1 MKIKTV
7 LLICLFSLG
16 LFSFSPE
23 HQNSNEEEIEKKI
36 DSLLSK
42 MSLEEKVG
50 QMTQITLEVISSREN
65 EAAELKINEEKLK
78 EAILKY
84 HVGSIL
90 NTGGAANSLNKWHEI
105 ITKIQDVAT
114 KESNLG
120 IPILYGIDA
129 IHGANYTLDAT
140 LFPQAIAMAAT
151 RNKELVKKG
160 GSITALETRASGIPW
175 NFNPVLGMGLE
186 PLWPRFWETFGEDV
200 HLTSEMGKA
209 YIEGQQGD
217 DIGDPEKV
225 TTCIKHYIGYSVPK
239 NGQDRTPAWIPE
251 RMLREIFLPPFKAG
265 VDAGSM
271 TAMVNSA
278 EINGIPAHSD
288 YHLLTE
294 VLKQELGFE
303 GLIVS
308 DWEDVKRL
316 HDRDKVAENA
326 KDAVKMAV
334 LAGLDMSM
342 VPYDYSFYDHL
353 IELAQEGEVPIERI
367 DDAVRRIL
375 RVKYMLGL
383 FENPY
388 PDESL
393 KSKFATEESRKAN
406 LEAARESI
414 TLLKNDNNLLPLKKD
429 QKILITGPTA
439 NLLKVLNG
447 GWTITW
453 QGDNEA
459 LYPQEKFT
467 LLEAIQEKVGKE
479 NVNYVE
485 AAGFDTTF
493 NSAKIIDAAKEAET
507 IILALGEPPYCETP
521 GNIQNL
527 ELYGEQIKL
536 AEEAYKTGKPVVII
550 LIEGRP
556 RVINKIV
563 DGADAI
569 LMAYLPGMEGGI
581 AIRDVLFGDVNP
593 SGKLPFSYPRNVSGN
608 TSYDFKP
615 IESFDTNLPKPQF
628 PFGHG
633 LSYTDFDYSNLS
645 LDKTSLAKNDSLQI
659 KVEVTNIGERDG
671 KEVVELYVSDLYGS
685 VTRPNKQLKGFD
697 KISLQSGETKTV
709 TFTLNEDD
717 LSFLNR
723 DMERVV
729 EPGDFKIFVG
739 DLEKEFAVK
748 H

>member
-1 MKIKTV
+1 MKIKSV
-7 LLICLFSLG
+7 LIVCFFSLG
-16 LFSFSPE
+16 LLSFI
-23 HQNSNEEEIEKKI
+23 QNPKNSDKEEMEQKI

-42 MSLEEKVG
+42 MTLEEKVG
-50 QMTQITLEVISSREN
+50 QMTQITLEVVSSRES
-65 EAAELKINEEKLK
+65 ESAELKINEEKLK

-90 NTGGAANSLNKWHEI
+90 NTGGAANSLDKWHEI

-114 KESNLG
+114 NESNLG

-129 IHGANYTLDAT
+129 IHGANYTLGAT

-151 RNKELVKKG
+151 RNKDLVREG
-160 GSITALETRASGIPW
+160 ASITALETRASGIPW
-175 NFNPVLGMGLE
+175 NFNPVLGMGRE

-225 TTCIKHYIGYSVPK
+225 TTCIKHYVGYSVPK
-239 NGQDRTPAWIPE
+239 SGQDRTPAWIPE
-251 RMLREIFLPPFKAG
+251 RMLREIFLPPFEAG
-265 VDAGSM
+265 VKAGSM

-294 VLKQELGFE
+294 ILKGELGFK

-308 DWEDVKRL
+308 DWEDIKRL

-326 KDAVKMAV
+326 KEAVKMAV

-342 VPYDYSFYDHL
+342 VPNDYSFYDHL
-353 IELAQEGEVPIERI
+353 LELAQDGEVPMERI

-375 RVKYMLGL
+375 RVKYMLRL

-393 KSKFATEESRKAN
+393 KSKFAMEESRKAN
-406 LEAARESI
+406 LESAREAI
-414 TLLKNDNNLLPLKKD
+414 TLLKNKNDILPLKKD
-429 QKILITGPTA
+429 QKILVTGPTA

-459 LYPQEKFT
+459 LYPEEKFT
-467 LLEAIQEKVGKE
+467 LLEAIEDKAGKE
-479 NVNYVE
+479 NVTYVE
-485 AAGFDTTF
+485 NSGFDTTF
-493 NSAKIIDAAKEAET
+493 SAEGLSKATDDADV
-507 IILALGEPPYCETP
+507 IVLALGEPPYCETP
-521 GNIQNL
+521 GNIKNL
-527 ELYGEQIKL
+527 ELYSEQLKL
-536 AEEAYKTGKPVVII
+536 AEEAYKTGKPVVLV

-581 AIRDVLFGDVNP
+581 AISDVIFGDVNP
-593 SGKLPFSYPRNVSGN
+593 SGKLPFSYPKNVNGY
-608 TSYDFKP
+608 TPYDYKP
-615 IESFDTNLPKPQF
+615 LESFDVNRVEPQF

-633 LSYTDFDYSNLS
+633 LSYTDFEYSNLN
-645 LDKTSLAKNDSLQI
+645 LDKNSLAMNDSLQI
-659 KVEVTNIGERDG
+659 KIDVTNTGEREG
-671 KEVVELYVSDLYGS
+671 KEAVELYVADLFGS
-685 VTRPNKQLKGFD
+685 VTRPVKQLKGFE
-697 KISLQSGETKTV
+697 KISLQPGETKTV
-709 TFTLNEDD
+709 TFSMKTDD

-723 DMERVV
+723 ENKRVV
-729 EPGDFKIFVG
+729 EPGEFNVFVG
-739 DLEKEFAVK
+739 GLENSFTVN
-748 H
+748 